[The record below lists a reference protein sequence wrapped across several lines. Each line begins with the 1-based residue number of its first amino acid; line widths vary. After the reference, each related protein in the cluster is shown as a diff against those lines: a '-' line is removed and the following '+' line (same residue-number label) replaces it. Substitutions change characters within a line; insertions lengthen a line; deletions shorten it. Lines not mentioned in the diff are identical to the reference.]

1 MSRTALRS
9 SLPVL
14 LLLLFGG
21 AAVAGAQPLDWAT
34 DLPFGHPRARI
45 GVQVQAMTPELREH
59 LKAPEDRGLLVG
71 RVEPD
76 RPAARGG
83 LRVGDVIVS
92 AGGKPMRRPFDLVR
106 VVGRAAADQPLEL
119 QIVRDGKERT
129 LTVKPEAESTPWA
142 DPDRW
147 AEWMERGMHQG
158 SKELR
163 RRLQMLE
170 RRLEELE
177 RRFELERGP
186 LGDGERRT

>member
-9 SLPVL
+9 PLPL
-14 LLLLFGG
+14 LLLLLGG
-21 AAVAGAQPLDWAT
+21 AAGAQPPDWPT

-59 LKAPEDRGLLVG
+59 LKAPEDRGLLVAK
-71 RVEPD
+71 VEPD

-83 LRVGDVIVS
+83 LSVGDVIVS

-106 VVGRAAADQPLEL
+106 VVGRAPADEPLEL
-119 QIVRDGKERT
+119 QVVRDGKERT
-129 LTVKPEAESTPWA
+129 LTVKPEADPTPWA

-147 AEWMERGMHQG
+147 AERMERGMHRG
-158 SKELR
+158 SEELR
-163 RRLQMLE
+163 QRLRMLE
-170 RRLEELE
+170 RRLDELE

-186 LGDGERRT
+186 LGEGARRT